1 MPLSA
6 APNRSPVAKHDS
18 TRMREMFTTISPR
31 YDLFTHTFSLGM
43 DPGWKR
49 TAVAEARLPE
59 GSLVLDLA
67 AGTGDFT
74 RLVEQTVSGAR
85 SVAVDLTLPMLRSG
99 RETGVSRAVCGDAM
113 RLPFSDSMFDAV
125 FVGYGMRNFPDLT
138 GALTEIRRVLK
149 TGGLLVSLDFFLPP
163 SRVLR
168 TVYLGY
174 LYAAGWTFGLLLHRS
189 PRVYTYIRDSLRDFM
204 TMDEYVGKL
213 VHQGFRPAVER
224 RYLFGGMG
232 IHWAEKSG
240 QRTPDN
246 LGGTDRSQN

>member
-1 MPLSA
+1 
-6 APNRSPVAKHDS
+6 
-18 TRMREMFTTISPR
+18 MREMFTTISPR

-49 TAVAEARLPE
+49 AAVAEVRLTE

-74 RLVEQTVSGAR
+74 RLVEHTVPGAR

-99 RETGVSRAVCGDAM
+99 RETGLSRAVCGDAM
-113 RLPFSDSMFDAV
+113 RLPFANSVFDAV
-125 FVGYGMRNFPDLT
+125 FVGYGMRNFPVLAS
-138 GALTEIRRVLK
+138 ALAEIRRVLK
-149 TGGLLVSLDFFLPP
+149 PGGRLVSLDFFLPP

-168 TVYLGY
+168 TAYLVY
-174 LYAAGWTFGLLLHRS
+174 LYAAGWTFGLLLHGR

-204 TMDEYVGKL
+204 TMDEYGGEL
-213 VHQGFRPAVER
+213 VRCGFRQTAAR